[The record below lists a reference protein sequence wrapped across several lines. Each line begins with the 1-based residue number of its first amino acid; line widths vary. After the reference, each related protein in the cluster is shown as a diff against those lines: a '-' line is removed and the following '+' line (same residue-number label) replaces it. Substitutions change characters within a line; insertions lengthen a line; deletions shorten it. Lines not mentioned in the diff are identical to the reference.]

1 MGGAGVARGDG
12 EERGVNNGD
21 DVERGVNGD
30 ARGEGDRL
38 IFGGEVERGVPREWR
53 GLATR
58 SISPVGDTVQFRMY
72 VERKLLLEI
81 SQT

>member
-1 MGGAGVARGDG
+1 MWGGPDAVGGAGDDG

-30 ARGEGDRL
+30 ARGEGERL
-38 IFGGEVERGVPREWR
+38 IFGGEVERGVASVWR

-58 SISPVGDTVQFRMY
+58 SIPPVGHTVEFGMFC
-72 VERKLLLEI
+72 ERKLLL
-81 SQT
+81 